1 MGRGGTL
8 RASLALYHA
17 TWSPTEQIPER
28 AIGTLIRD
36 EFGALDPDLRG
47 RTDRSIAS
55 LRFDSDDWRASAYVQ
70 HYNWNLL
77 SNFTFYLDDPVNGD
91 QLQQVDKRLNRPG
104 CCGGRLV

>member
-1 MGRGGTL
+1 L

-55 LRFDSDDWRASAYVQ
+55 LRFDS
-70 HYNWNLL
+70 YNWNLL